1 MPAVNRLP
9 AAAGSPPAGRCGLVP
24 SRTIAAE
31 MAYVTASTARAMC
44 GPPRN
49 ATITPPVVNPASWEA
64 KSVTLM
70 MLIPTANRSPVRI
83 AGTAAIRRMR
93 NSGTPSTSRKQ
104 ARSGTAG
111 LSIRTSC
118 PFQGEH
124 WLELL
129 EVTVTAHLITP

>member
-83 AGTAAIRRMR
+83 AGMAALRAAE
-93 NSGTPSTSRKQ
+93 NSGCGQVSTTTRAAMAGSGSPGITISATTK
-104 ARSGTAG
+104 ARTRS
-111 LSIRTSC
+111 
-118 PFQGEH
+118 
-124 WLELL
+124 
-129 EVTVTAHLITP
+129 VTTMTVRRG